1 MRKYLI
7 SYDIENNRL
16 RTQISKVLVRYGFHR
31 IQLSVYCG
39 IAKRSTIQSLEQ
51 LLRSKKYDVSDS
63 VVIIPINQVS
73 EINRGAI
80 EDLELDGEVIVI

>member
-16 RTQISKVLVRYGFHR
+16 RTQISKILVRYGFYR

-39 IAKRSTIQSLEQ
+39 IAKRSTIQALEQ
-51 LLRSKKYDVSDS
+51 LLRSKKYNKSDS
-63 VVIIPINQVS
+63 VVIIPINKVS

-80 EDLELDGEVIVI
+80 EDLELDSEVIII